1 MEAGGGGGLL
11 HSTFFT
17 SGSAFFFF
25 FCFIPDMCFCC
36 IIHRLKGKHNL
47 PRSVDSGCEYG
58 KHMAPSQSHCAAAL
72 VCLVASSAR
81 DAQMGRVTRS
91 DWLFAAAGAENLHSG
106 EGKNA
111 EKGHH

>member
-1 MEAGGGGGLL
+1 
-11 HSTFFT
+11 
-17 SGSAFFFF
+17 
-25 FCFIPDMCFCC
+25 
-36 IIHRLKGKHNL
+36 
-47 PRSVDSGCEYG
+47 
-58 KHMAPSQSHCAAAL
+58 MAPSQSHCAAAL

>member
-17 SGSAFFFF
+17 SGSAFFLF

-36 IIHRLKGKHNL
+36 IIRRLKGKHNL

-91 DWLFAAAGAENLHSG
+91 DWLFASAGAENLHSG